1 MFFYQ
6 VIKIVINSTSFKK
19 KIHVSLQTIMF
30 SYNYNYIII
39 YSRNHTN
46 Y

>member
-1 MFFYQ
+1 MPTTQ
-6 VIKIVINSTSFKK
+6 
-19 KIHVSLQTIMF
+19 IHVVIQRIMF
-30 SYNYNYIII
+30 SYNYNYINIII